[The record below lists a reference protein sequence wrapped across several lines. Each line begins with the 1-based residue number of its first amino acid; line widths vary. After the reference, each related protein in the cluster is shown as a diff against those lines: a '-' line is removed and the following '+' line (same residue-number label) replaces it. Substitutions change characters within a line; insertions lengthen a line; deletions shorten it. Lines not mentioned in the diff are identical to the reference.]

1 MNKPIY
7 GITLFFILGII
18 IGRYL
23 TLPFLPLYLGLTI
36 LFVLAFFLYLKKK
49 EKWTGYSLFLITLL
63 IGIVYF
69 YYIYYPHSSNH
80 IVVYA
85 PSEEKVMVI
94 GEVVSRPQLKER
106 RIRFI
111 VEAKKIIENE
121 QEEATQGKIWVTSYL
136 PLENYDYGDTVKLEG
151 RLRLPEEAKEKGAFD
166 WQRYLSY
173 QGIWVELATGKVTVI
188 RRQGGSFL
196 IRWAY
201 KSRDWMVRVIEH
213 TLPEKHSAVL
223 KGIML
228 GDKESLPSEVQESFL
243 RTGTGHI
250 LVVSGLHVG
259 LILLLLLILFRVLP
273 LPSRLAFFIAMP
285 ILCYYALLTGLR
297 PPVIRATL
305 MVVIGLTSLTIGRD
319 TPLLAI
325 LSLTCLIILLLD
337 PLALFSTS
345 FQLSFLAV
353 AGIVYFTPYLEI
365 KLKRLPRWLKRPL
378 AISLS
383 AQLFILPLLAFYFNR
398 LPLIGVIVN
407 LIVTP
412 LITIVLALGL
422 LSVTL
427 GMVSLASAQW
437 VAYSNWLA
445 IRGLLGITDFLSFS
459 ESPALSNL
467 VCPSFG
473 SFPFWILLVYYPI
486 LIILPHYRKLPW
498 KKHQAKLA
506 SGVFLLLLF
515 LLLG

>member
-23 TLPFLPLYLGLTI
+23 TLPFLSLYLGLAV
-36 LFVLAFFLYLKKK
+36 LFVLTLVLYLKKK

-69 YYIYYPHSSNH
+69 YYIYYPHSSDH
-80 IVVYA
+80 IAGYA
-85 PSEEKVMVI
+85 PSQEKVTVI
-94 GEVVSRPQLKER
+94 GKVISRPQLKER
-106 RIRFI
+106 RIRFTI
-111 VEAKKIIENE
+111 EAKKIIENE
-121 QEEATQGKIWVTSYL
+121 QGKATQGRIGVTSYF
-136 PLENYDYGDTVKLEG
+136 PLENYHYGDTVRLEG
-151 RLRLPEEAKEKGAFD
+151 RLRLPEKAREKGAFD
-166 WQRYLSY
+166 RQRYLSY
-173 QGIWVELATGKVTVI
+173 QGIWVELATGMVTVVK
-188 RRQGGSFL
+188 RGGGNPL
-196 IRWAY
+196 IKWAY
-201 KSRDWMVRVIEH
+201 KSRNWMVRVIEH
-213 TLPEKHSAVL
+213 TLPEPHSSVL

-228 GDKESLPSEVQESFL
+228 GDKESLPPLVQESFL

-259 LILLLLLILFRVLP
+259 LILLLLLILFRVLA

-305 MVVIGLTSLTIGRD
+305 MVIIGLVSLTIGRD

-325 LSLTCLIILLLD
+325 LSLACLIILLLN
-337 PLALFSTS
+337 PLALFSAS

-353 AGIVYFTPYLEI
+353 AGIIYFTPYLEI

-398 LPLIGVIVN
+398 LPLIGVITN

-427 GMVSLASAQW
+427 GMVSLALAQW
-437 VAYSNWLA
+437 VAYSNWLT
-445 IRGLLGITDFLSFS
+445 IGLLLKITDFLSFS
-459 ESPALSNL
+459 GSPALSNL

-473 SFPFWILLVYYPI
+473 SFPFWILLAYYPV
-486 LIILPHYRKLPW
+486 LISLPYLFRKFNPEKQPL
-498 KKHQAKLA
+498 
-506 SGVFLLLLF
+506 
-515 LLLG
+515 

>member
-1 MNKPIY
+1 VENSDNFLTTKMNKPIY

-23 TLPFLPLYLGLTI
+23 TLPFLPLYLGLI
-36 LFVLAFFLYLKKK
+36 VLFVLTFVLYLKKK

-69 YYIYYPHSSNH
+69 YYVYYPHSSDH
-80 IVVYA
+80 IAGYA
-85 PSEEKVMVI
+85 PSQEKVTVI

-111 VEAKKIIENE
+111 LEAQKIITEGE
-121 QEEATQGKIWVTSYL
+121 EGQEKTTQGRIWVVSYF
-136 PLENYDYGDTVKLEG
+136 PLENYDYGDTIRLEG
-151 RLRLPEEAKEKGAFD
+151 RLRLPEEAREKGAFD
-166 WQRYLSY
+166 WPRYLSY
-173 QGIWVELATGKVTVI
+173 QGIWVELAIGMVTVVK
-188 RRQGGSFL
+188 RGGGNPL
-196 IRWAY
+196 IKWAH

-213 TLPEKHSAVL
+213 TLPEPHSFVL

-228 GDKESLPSEVQESFL
+228 GDKESLPPGVQESFL

-259 LILLLLLILFRVLP
+259 LILLLLLILFRVLA
-273 LPSRLAFFIAMP
+273 LPSRLAFFVAMP
-285 ILCYYALLTGLR
+285 ILGYYALLTGLR

-305 MVVIGLTSLTIGRD
+305 MVIIGLTSLTIGRD

-325 LSLTCLIILLLD
+325 LSLTCLIILLLN
-337 PLALFSTS
+337 PLALFSAS

-365 KLKRLPRWLKRPL
+365 KLKRLPSWLKRPL

-437 VAYSNWLA
+437 VAYSNWLT
-445 IRGLLGITDFLSFS
+445 IRGLLKITDFLSFS

-473 SFPFWILLVYYPI
+473 SFPFWILLVYYPV
-486 LIILPHYRKLPW
+486 LISLPYLFRKFNPEKQSL
-498 KKHQAKLA
+498 
-506 SGVFLLLLF
+506 
-515 LLLG
+515 

>member
-1 MNKPIY
+1 MENSDNFSTTRMNKPIY

-23 TLPFLPLYLGLTI
+23 TLPFLPLYLGLI
-36 LFVLAFFLYLKKK
+36 ALFALAFILYLKKK
-49 EKWTGYSLFLITLL
+49 EKWTGHSLFLITLL

-69 YYIYYPHSSNH
+69 YYIYYPHSSDH
-80 IVVYA
+80 IAGYA
-85 PSEEKVMVI
+85 PSEEKVTII

-106 RIRFI
+106 RIRFTI
-111 VEAKKIIENE
+111 EAKKIIENE
-121 QEEATQGKIWVTSYL
+121 QEKTTQGRIWVVSYF

-151 RLRLPEEAKEKGAFD
+151 KLRLPEEAKEKGAFD

-173 QGIWVELATGKVTVI
+173 QEIWVELATGMVTVVK
-188 RRQGGSFL
+188 RGGGNPL
-196 IRWAY
+196 IKWAY
-201 KSRDWMVRVIEH
+201 KSRDRMVRVIEH
-213 TLPEKHSAVL
+213 TLPEPYSLVL

-259 LILLLLLILFRVLP
+259 LILLLLLILFRVLA
-273 LPSRLAFFIAMP
+273 LPSRLAFLIVMP
-285 ILCYYALLTGLR
+285 ILCYYALITGLR

-305 MVVIGLTSLTIGRD
+305 MVIIGLVSLTIGRD

-325 LSLTCLIILLLD
+325 LSLACLIILLLN
-337 PLALFSTS
+337 PLALFSAS

-398 LPLIGVIVN
+398 LPLIGVIAN
-407 LIVTP
+407 LIVAP
-412 LITIVLALGL
+412 LITIVLALGF
-422 LSVTL
+422 LSVAL
-427 GMVSLASAQW
+427 GMVSLALAQW
-437 VAYSNWLA
+437 VAYSNWLT
-445 IRGLLGITDFLSFS
+445 IGLLLKITDFFSFS
-459 ESPALSNL
+459 KSPALSSL
-467 VCPSFG
+467 ACPSFG
-473 SFPFWILLVYYPI
+473 SFPFWILLVYYPV
-486 LIILPHYRKLPW
+486 LISLPYLFRKFNPEKQPL
-498 KKHQAKLA
+498 
-506 SGVFLLLLF
+506 
-515 LLLG
+515 

>member
-1 MNKPIY
+1 MENSDNFLTTKIDKPIY

-18 IGRYL
+18 LGRYL

-121 QEEATQGKIWVTSYL
+121 QEKATQGRIWVTSYL
-136 PLENYDYGDTVKLEG
+136 PLENYDYGDTVRLEG
-151 RLRLPEEAKEKGAFD
+151 RLRLPEEAREKGAFD

-213 TLPEKHSAVL
+213 TLPEPYSLVL

-243 RTGTGHI
+243 RTGTGQA
-250 LVVSGLHVG
+250 V
-259 LILLLLLILFRVLP
+259 
-273 LPSRLAFFIAMP
+273 
-285 ILCYYALLTGLR
+285 
-297 PPVIRATL
+297 PV
-305 MVVIGLTSLTIGRD
+305 
-319 TPLLAI
+319 
-325 LSLTCLIILLLD
+325 
-337 PLALFSTS
+337 
-345 FQLSFLAV
+345 QL
-353 AGIVYFTPYLEI
+353 G
-365 KLKRLPRWLKRPL
+365 
-378 AISLS
+378 
-383 AQLFILPLLAFYFNR
+383 
-398 LPLIGVIVN
+398 
-407 LIVTP
+407 
-412 LITIVLALGL
+412 
-422 LSVTL
+422 
-427 GMVSLASAQW
+427 
-437 VAYSNWLA
+437 
-445 IRGLLGITDFLSFS
+445 
-459 ESPALSNL
+459 
-467 VCPSFG
+467 
-473 SFPFWILLVYYPI
+473 
-486 LIILPHYRKLPW
+486 
-498 KKHQAKLA
+498 
-506 SGVFLLLLF
+506 
-515 LLLG
+515 

>member
-1 MNKPIY
+1 VENSDNFLTTKMNKPIY
-7 GITLFFILGII
+7 GITLFFIIGII

-23 TLPFLPLYLGLTI
+23 TLPFLPLYLGLTV
-36 LFVLAFFLYLKKK
+36 LFALAFILYLKKR
-49 EKWTGYSLFLITLL
+49 ERGTSYALFLITLL

-69 YYIYYPHSSNH
+69 YYVYYPHSSNH
-80 IVVYA
+80 IAGYA
-85 PSEEKVMVI
+85 PSEEKVTVV

-106 RIRFI
+106 RIRFTI
-111 VEAKKIIENE
+111 EAKKIIENG
-121 QEEATQGKIWVTSYL
+121 QERSTQGRVWVVSYF
-136 PLENYDYGDTVKLEG
+136 PLENYDYGDRVRLEG

-173 QGIWVELATGKVTVI
+173 QEIWVELATGMVTVVK
-188 RRQGGSFL
+188 RGGGNPL
-196 IRWAY
+196 IKWAY

-213 TLPEKHSAVL
+213 TLPEPHSFVL
-223 KGIML
+223 KGIIL
-228 GDKESLPSEVQESFL
+228 GDKESLPPGVQESFL

-259 LILLLLLILFRVLP
+259 LILLLLLILFRVLAI
-273 LPSRLAFFIAMP
+273 PSRLAFFIAMP
-285 ILCYYALLTGLR
+285 ILGYYALLTGLR

-305 MVVIGLTSLTIGRD
+305 MVIIGLTSLTIGRD

-325 LSLTCLIILLLD
+325 LSLTCLIILLLN
-337 PLALFSTS
+337 PLALFSAS

-365 KLKRLPRWLKRPL
+365 ELKRLPSWLKRPL
-378 AISLS
+378 AVSLS

-445 IRGLLGITDFLSFS
+445 IRGLLGITDLLSFS

-473 SFPFWILLVYYPI
+473 SFPFWILLVYYPV
-486 LIILPHYRKLPW
+486 LISLPYLSRKFNPEKQPL
-498 KKHQAKLA
+498 
-506 SGVFLLLLF
+506 
-515 LLLG
+515 

>member
-1 MNKPIY
+1 MENSNNLSTTKMNKPIY
-7 GITLFFILGII
+7 GITLFFIIGII

-23 TLPFLPLYLGLTI
+23 TLPFIPLYLGLI
-36 LFVLAFFLYLKKK
+36 ALFVLTFVIYLKKK

-63 IGIVYF
+63 IGILYF

-80 IVVYA
+80 IIVYA
-85 PSEEKVMVI
+85 PSEGKVTII

-106 RIRFI
+106 RIRFTI
-111 VEAKKIIENE
+111 EAKKIIENE
-121 QEEATQGKIWVTSYL
+121 QEKATQGRIWVVSYF
-136 PLENYDYGDTVKLEG
+136 PLENYHYGDTIRLEG
-151 RLRLPEEAKEKGAFD
+151 RLRLPEEAREKGAFD

-173 QGIWVELATGKVTVI
+173 QEIWVELATGKVTVVK
-188 RRQGGSFL
+188 GGGNPL
-196 IRWAY
+196 IKWAY

-213 TLPEKHSAVL
+213 TLPEPYSLVL

-228 GDKESLPSEVQESFL
+228 GDKESLPPGVQESFL

-259 LILLLLLILFRVLP
+259 LILLLLLILFRVLT

-285 ILCYYALLTGLR
+285 ILCYYALLAGLR

-305 MVVIGLTSLTIGRD
+305 MVIIGLTSLTIGRD

-325 LSLTCLIILLLD
+325 LSLTCLIILVLD
-337 PLALFSTS
+337 PLALFSAS
-345 FQLSFLAV
+345 FQFSFLAV
-353 AGIVYFTPYLEI
+353 GGIVYFTPYLET
-365 KLKRLPRWLKRPL
+365 KLKRLPSWLKRPL

-412 LITIVLALGL
+412 LITIILALGL

-445 IRGLLGITDFLSFS
+445 IRGLLRITDFLSFS
-459 ESPALSNL
+459 ESPVLSNL

-473 SFPFWILLVYYPI
+473 SFPFWILLLYYPV
-486 LIILPHYRKLPW
+486 LISLPYLSRKFNPEKQPL
-498 KKHQAKLA
+498 
-506 SGVFLLLLF
+506 
-515 LLLG
+515 

>member
-7 GITLFFILGII
+7 GITLFFIIGII

-23 TLPFLPLYLGLTI
+23 TLPFLSLYLGLVA
-36 LFVLAFFLYLKKK
+36 LFALAFVLYLKKK

-69 YYIYYPHSSNH
+69 YYIYYPHSPQH
-80 IVVYA
+80 IVKYA
-85 PSEEKVMVI
+85 PSEDKVTVI
-94 GEVVSRPQLKER
+94 GEVVSRPRLRGKK
-106 RIRFI
+106 IRFTI
-111 VEAKKIIENE
+111 EAKKIIENE
-121 QEEATQGKIWVTSYL
+121 QEKATQGRIWVVSYF
-136 PLENYDYGDTVKLEG
+136 PLENYHYGDMVRLEG
-151 RLRLPEEAKEKGAFD
+151 RLRLPEEAREKGAFN

-173 QGIWVELATGKVTVI
+173 QGIWVELATGMVTVVK
-188 RRQGGSFL
+188 RGGGNPL
-196 IRWAY
+196 IKWAY
-201 KSRDWMVRVIEH
+201 KSRAWMIRVIEH
-213 TLPEKHSAVL
+213 TLPEPHSAVL

-228 GDKESLPSEVQESFL
+228 GDKDSLPPGVQESFL

-259 LILLLLLILFRVLP
+259 LILLLFLILFRVLA
-273 LPSRLAFFIAMP
+273 LPSRLAFFITMP

-305 MVVIGLTSLTIGRD
+305 MVIIGLTGLTIGRD

-325 LSLTCLIILLLD
+325 LSLTCLIILLLN
-337 PLALFSTS
+337 PLALFSAS

-353 AGIVYFTPYLEI
+353 AGIIYFTPYLEI
-365 KLKRLPRWLKRPL
+365 KLKRLPSWLKRPL

-412 LITIVLALGL
+412 FITIVLALGL

-445 IRGLLGITDFLSFS
+445 ISGLLKITDFLSFS
-459 ESPALSNL
+459 KSPALSNL

-473 SFPFWILLVYYPI
+473 SFPFWILLVYYPV
-486 LIILPHYRKLPW
+486 LISLPYLSRKFNPEKQPL
-498 KKHQAKLA
+498 
-506 SGVFLLLLF
+506 
-515 LLLG
+515 